1 MLSAS
6 ESGGRLEAAEDGVLP
21 KLEICSGSM
30 HFNFNF
36 NLTRG
41 CLDQFGIIASSF
53 YPEYQDSKY
62 SFFASVS
69 RRVCSRLS
77 GSLMFVYYL
86 QGPYQIILF
95 PANDM
100 TIGYINIWQSMY
112 DTQPNKF
119 PCPQPNKYKFS
130 SKIKYFLFR
139 CSIGRAEF
147 TKQPP
152 SNLRKSNFFHFM
164 IQLFD
169 RAGQQIEIERTS
181 FIAFCDEGEVG

>member
-1 MLSAS
+1 MDLEFVISLRVWRPT
-6 ESGGRLEAAEDGVLP
+6 GGRGE
-21 KLEICSGSM
+21 GSSPEERDM
-30 HFNFNF
+30 FSLKSLCLHFTQNIWTQNI
-36 NLTRG
+36 L
-41 CLDQFGIIASSF
+41 SSLL
-53 YPEYQDSKY
+53 
-62 SFFASVS
+62 S

>member
-1 MLSAS
+1 
-6 ESGGRLEAAEDGVLP
+6 
-21 KLEICSGSM
+21 M

-41 CLDQFGIIASSF
+41 CLDQFGIIVSSF